1 MEGKKVKKD
10 IIYIAVFVPLG
21 VIILVV
27 ALFFI
32 IKFLRLKKK
41 SDSFE
46 KEVKS
51 LLFSNDIQ
59 KNVLINE
66 RSLSKNEIDYENTFI

>member
-1 MEGKKVKKD
+1 MAGKKLDKN
-10 IIYIAVFVPLG
+10 IIFIAIFVPLG

-41 SDSFE
+41 SDNFE